1 MWQIVVTSNR
11 RSLDLMAK
19 RIAIVEDEAAI
30 RENYAAAFRREGY
43 AVEAYDARR
52 PAMAAFESRLPDLVV
67 IDINLRNDVEGGFE
81 LCRDLR
87 SMASD
92 LPIIFLTARDS
103 ELDAVSGLRLGADDY
118 LTKDI
123 SLPHLMAR
131 VAALFR
137 RLEAMQQPQAEA
149 NRLNRG
155 DLELDVDRM
164 TARWRSRPLGLTLT
178 EFWIVHS
185 LARYPGHVRNRQ
197 QLMDAAQAV
206 LDDNTITSHIKR
218 IRRKFLA
225 IDTGFDAI
233 ETVYGM
239 GYRWLGG

>member
-1 MWQIVVTSNR
+1 
-11 RSLDLMAK
+11 
-19 RIAIVEDEAAI
+19 
-30 RENYAAAFRREGY
+30 
-43 AVEAYDARR
+43 
-52 PAMAAFESRLPDLVV
+52 
-67 IDINLRNDVEGGFE
+67 
-81 LCRDLR
+81 
-87 SMASD
+87 MASD

-131 VAALFR
+131 IAALFR
-137 RLEAMQQPQAEA
+137 RLDAMQQPQAEA
-149 NRLNRG
+149 SRLSRG
-155 DLELDVDRM
+155 DLEIDVDRM
-164 TARWRSRPLGLTLT
+164 TARWRNRPLGLTLT

-206 LDDNTITSHIKR
+206 LDDNTITSHVKR

-225 IDTGFDAI
+225 VDADFDAI